1 MGYEFSGTYEH
12 QLDAKRRI
20 RIPSKLKGVLGVGYS
35 ITIGTDHCL
44 WIMPAETTHELHQRM
59 AELDTSD
66 LRSRATK
73 RRVLEMMYTPEEDP
87 QGRVVLPRKLID
99 YATIDK
105 DVVFI
110 GQGNYI
116 ELWSAEAYDE
126 YMDNYDDIDIGQYIK
141 L

>member
-1 MGYEFSGTYEH
+1 MDYEFSGTYEH

-20 RIPSKLKGVLGVGYS
+20 RIPAKMKSMLGGGYS
-35 ITIGTDHCL
+35 ITIGTDRCL
-44 WIMPAETTHELHQRM
+44 WIMPSETTHALHRKM

-73 RRVLEMMYTPEEDP
+73 RRVLEAMYTPEEDP

-99 YATIDK
+99 YAKIDK

-116 ELWSAEAYDE
+116 ELWSAETYDE
-126 YMDNYDDIDIGQYIK
+126 YIGDYDDIDIGQYIK